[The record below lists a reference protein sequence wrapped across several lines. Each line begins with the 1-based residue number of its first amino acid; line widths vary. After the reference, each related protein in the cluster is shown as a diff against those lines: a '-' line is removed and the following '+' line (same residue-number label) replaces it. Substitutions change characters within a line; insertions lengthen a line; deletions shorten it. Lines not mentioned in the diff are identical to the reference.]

1 MFLTIP
7 IDYVIMFL
15 SRTKGGKMMKNV
27 RVNNL
32 LMRVEMTKKRL
43 TNEKLSA
50 VTGVSKATLSAVRNG
65 KTCSYATAEKIARA
79 FDKDVSELLTKENE

>member
-1 MFLTIP
+1 
-7 IDYVIMFL
+7 
-15 SRTKGGKMMKNV
+15 MMKNV

-43 TNEKLSA
+43 TNEKLSV